1 MGKNLHDFL
10 SQLEGHLQ
18 HDLVRVEQTVSPA
31 QFEVTALLQHLE
43 EMKKF
48 PALLFERPLNLKGEL
63 SRFPLLSNL
72 FATRRRCALALGMNP
87 EDAGLALSLEY
98 ARREEKLIAP
108 V

>member
-10 SQLEGHLQ
+10 SQLEGQLQ

-48 PALLFERPLNLKGEL
+48 PALFFEKPLNLKGKP
-63 SRFPLLSNL
+63 SRFPLLSNF
-72 FATRRRCALALGMNP
+72 FATRQRCALSLGMSAD
-87 EDAGLALSLEY
+87 DAKLALSLEY
-98 ARREEKLIAP
+98 AKRTGS
-108 V
+108 